1 MPMIELLRFHPVRR
15 VRCKSPGLA
24 DPADGV
30 QAALEPLRPLLS
42 QIPRGA
48 LVAVTC
54 GSRGIDRIAVVVRAA
69 CAVLREVGASPIVVP
84 AMGSHAGATAEG
96 QRRLL
101 ADYGVTEEGIG
112 APIAS
117 SMETVSLG
125 RTPEGIEV
133 FMDRAAWES
142 GRVLVLNRVKTHT
155 DFHGEVESGLM
166 KMMAVGLGKLEGARS
181 FHENSMRLGFDNAI
195 LAMGRHILNDGRILA
210 GIGLVENNDPQL
222 CEIAA
227 APAVEVEALDRQLLI
242 RARALHT
249 KLPFSSLDLLVI
261 DEIGK
266 NISGAGM
273 DSKVIGR
280 SVHPDRVPRDIKDRL
295 SIRRIYIR
303 DLTAESAGN
312 AIGMG
317 LADVMH
323 GRIRHKIDFNVTYT
337 NANTSLS
344 YGAVNMPM
352 SFPSDHAAL
361 EFLLRNL
368 GSPSPDVV
376 RAAWIH
382 NTLSVTSF
390 LATPGCA
397 ADLAANPD
405 YQVGLPAGLRFD
417 KEGNLNSLH

>member
-1 MPMIELLRFHPVRR
+1 
-15 VRCKSPGLA
+15 
-24 DPADGV
+24 
-30 QAALEPLRPLLS
+30 LLS

-48 LVAVTC
+48 PVAVAC

-69 CAVLREVGASPIVVP
+69 CAALQEVGARPFVVP

-112 APIAS
+112 VPIVS
-117 SMETVSLG
+117 STETVSLG

-181 FHENSMRLGFDNAI
+181 FHENSMNVGFDKAI
-195 LAMGRHILNDGRILA
+195 LAMGRHILGDGRILA
-210 GIGLVENNDPQL
+210 GIGLVENDHHKL

-227 APAVEVEALDRQLLI
+227 APAPQVEALDRRLLI
-242 RARALHT
+242 GARALHA
-249 KLPFSSLDLLVI
+249 KLPFSSLDLLMV

-266 NISGAGM
+266 NVSGSGM
-273 DSKVIGR
+273 DTKVIGR
-280 SVHPDRVPRDIKDRL
+280 SVHPERVPRDIKDRI

-303 DLTAESAGN
+303 DLTPESAGN

-323 GRIRHKIDFNVTYT
+323 GRIKDKIDFNVTYT
-337 NANTSLS
+337 NASTSLA

-352 SFPSDHAAL
+352 NFPSDHAAL

-376 RAAWIH
+376 RVAWIH

-397 ADLAANPD
+397 ADLADNPD
-405 YQVGLPAGLRFD
+405 YKVGPSAALEFD
-417 KEGNLNSLH
+417 KGGNLNSLA